1 MSQKARWD
9 RQLETDC
16 MKSKEDGQEGFVMVH
31 QRDLDSAI
39 SLVGTRQLE
48 LRDMAVF
55 MALMA
60 YMNWRS
66 GRVPITAKA
75 LAERLQIQLPTCVS
89 SLTRLKKELLVTRV
103 VDRNTGENYYLLNPY
118 VASVGSPQRRGLLW
132 AQFKATVGSDRCSR

>member
-1 MSQKARWD
+1 MSRKARWD

-31 QRDLDSAI
+31 QQDLDSAI
-39 SLVGTRQLE
+39 SLVGARRLE

-75 LAERLQIQLPTCVS
+75 LAERLQIHLPTCVS
-89 SLTRLKKELLVTRV
+89 SLTRLKKEMLVTRV

-132 AQFKATVGSDRCSR
+132 AQFKATVG